1 MGSTENSRVSA
12 ELCGTIKC
20 QIQTRGNS
28 MTRLKLYAKPILENR
43 FWILESNGE
52 KIGTICKQED
62 RRYMFSCEQGTRL
75 YDNQS
80 QLEQSFTGDWFW
92 GTTLSAP
99 AIEEENTDN
108 DVYDYPSKFKP
119 FNMVFDVKR
128 KLPLFN
134 KSKKSKSLYCAG
146 YYIIKFEKGWVRS
159 YCPKLLTL
167 ERYPFKG
174 PFRTILE
181 MKTELANANKRTD

>member
-1 MGSTENSRVSA
+1 M
-12 ELCGTIKC
+12 TIKF
-20 QIQTRGNS
+20 
-28 MTRLKLYAKPILENR
+28 YAKPILENR

-52 KIGTICKQED
+52 KVGTICRQED
-62 RRYMFSCEQGTRL
+62 RRYMFSCSDGTRIF
-75 YDNQS
+75 DNQQ
-80 QLEQSFTGDWFW
+80 QLQKNFSGDWMW
-92 GTTLSAP
+92 GSTISAP
-99 AIEEENTDN
+99 KEEKENEDN
-108 DVYDYPSKFKP
+108 SVYDYPSKFKP

-167 ERYPFKG
+167 DIYPFKG
-174 PFRTILE
+174 PFRTSLE
-181 MKTELANANKRTD
+181 MKTELSNANKRTY

>member
-1 MGSTENSRVSA
+1 
-12 ELCGTIKC
+12 
-20 QIQTRGNS
+20 
-28 MTRLKLYAKPILENR
+28 MTKLKLYAKPILENR
-43 FWILESNGE
+43 FWILESNGQ
-52 KIGTICKQED
+52 KIGTIYKQED

-80 QLEQSFTGDWFW
+80 QLEESFTGDWFW

-99 AIEEENTDN
+99 EIKEENTDN

-174 PFRTILE
+174 PFRTVLE